1 MITKRTQRTARPPAP
16 PLDVKLTV
24 AFRFGD
30 EPGDRVTVMND
41 RSIPLVGTVFE
52 SRDRILRSFTELLFK
67 AAAVQPKVAS
77 ELLPALKLIGGFGR
91 QHQKPAASSAKRRSP
106 KTR

>member
-1 MITKRTQRTARPPAP
+1 MIAKAFRAAKTRRRE

-30 EPGDRVTVMND
+30 EPDDRVTVMND

-52 SRDRILRSFTELLFK
+52 SRDRILRGFSRLLFK
-67 AAAVQPKVAS
+67 AAAQQPKVAS
-77 ELLPALKLIGGFGR
+77 ELVPLFKLLGGRGR
-91 QHQKPAASSAKRRSP
+91 KKKQRMK
-106 KTR
+106 KTK